1 MLLKAIEEKRFYPL
15 GSDREVGSNFQLI
28 AGTCRDLR
36 REVAAGRFREDL
48 FSRINL
54 WTYDLPGLAAR
65 PEDIE
70 PNIDHLLALHASEQG
85 RMARFH
91 PEARSAFL
99 RFAQSEEAA
108 WRGNFR
114 DLSSSITRLATLAEG
129 GRITQAQ
136 VEAETARLLGPEKAA
151 ALDLFDRL
159 QLAAVLPVCAQ
170 SASLSEAGRRLFA
183 QSRQQR
189 KAVND
194 SDRLRKYLLRFG
206 LSWEQIRQGMTSSI
220 KP

>member
-1 MLLKAIEEKRFYPL
+1 M
-15 GSDREVGSNFQLI
+15 
-28 AGTCRDLR
+28 
-36 REVAAGRFREDL
+36 FRWR
-48 FSRINL
+48 S
-54 WTYDLPGLAAR
+54 
-65 PEDIE
+65 
-70 PNIDHLLALHASEQG
+70 HLTAQFEQ
-85 RMARFH
+85 R
-91 PEARSAFL
+91 
-99 RFAQSEEAA
+99 
-108 WRGNFR
+108 W
-114 DLSSSITRLATLAEG
+114 LAEG
-129 GRITQAQ
+129 SHY
-136 VEAETARLLGPEKAA
+136 
-151 ALDLFDRL
+151 RL

>member
-1 MLLKAIEEKRFYPL
+1 MPAF
-15 GSDREVGSNFQLI
+15 GCQ
-28 AGTCRDLR
+28 
-36 REVAAGRFREDL
+36 
-48 FSRINL
+48 
-54 WTYDLPGLAAR
+54 
-65 PEDIE
+65 

-136 VEAETARLLGPEKAA
+136 VEAETARLRWLWARQEPESGSESGPESNPRK
-151 ALDLFDRL
+151 
-159 QLAAVLPVCAQ
+159 CA
-170 SASLSEAGRRLFA
+170 SGRRLVYINSVFCLSQCSA
-183 QSRQQR
+183 ITNVITFLYQKQS
-189 KAVND
+189 N
-194 SDRLRKYLLRFG
+194 SY
-206 LSWEQIRQGMTSSI
+206 
-220 KP
+220 

>member
-1 MLLKAIEEKRFYPL
+1 MSWP
-15 GSDREVGSNFQLI
+15 
-28 AGTCRDLR
+28 
-36 REVAAGRFREDL
+36 
-48 FSRINL
+48 
-54 WTYDLPGLAAR
+54 
-65 PEDIE
+65 
-70 PNIDHLLALHASEQG
+70 
-85 RMARFH
+85 
-91 PEARSAFL
+91 
-99 RFAQSEEAA
+99 
-108 WRGNFR
+108 
-114 DLSSSITRLATLAEG
+114 
-129 GRITQAQ
+129 
-136 VEAETARLLGPEKAA
+136 ARLLGPEKAA

-206 LSWEQIRQGMTSSI
+206 LSWEQIRQGMASGV